1 MSFEENINKE
11 IYFYHE
17 RSAIN
22 TVSKDLIDYRNS
34 KNEDFQIKKQLTST
48 LNKIIED
55 SPFKDKK
62 INLISIDIEDH
73 EYEALKNFNFN
84 KYKIDCIVSEI
95 HDYNQEKLEIY
106 NQNIESI
113 INNKLYNMLIE
124 NNYKLINWVNS
135 DLIFVRKDF
144 KL

>member
-1 MSFEENINKE
+1 MS
-11 IYFYHE
+11 
-17 RSAIN
+17 
-22 TVSKDLIDYRNS
+22 
-34 KNEDFQIKKQLTST
+34 
-48 LNKIIED
+48 
-55 SPFKDKK
+55 
-62 INLISIDIEDH
+62 
-73 EYEALKNFNFN
+73 FNFN

-95 HDYNQEKLEIY
+95 HDYNQKKLEIY